1 MITIKQIRKIIIQLH
16 LLILETTGIDKK
28 TLGFLIR
35 AYHVN
40 LPFYIIIFMVLAP
53 KIITQITLLFLFLSL
68 TTFAL
73 FGGCFMSMIE
83 KRLDGIDI
91 TIMDPFLQINNLK
104 KTNKNRM
111 IISFIVGPLYIS
123 FCLTIYLIRFHFFKN
138 FFKTFERNYTN
149 SVMVI

>member
-1 MITIKQIRKIIIQLH
+1 MIQIRELRNKIIDFNLY
-16 LLILETTGIDKK
+16 LLDLTKIDKT

-40 LPFYIIIFMVLAP
+40 LPIYIIIFMLLAP
-53 KIITQITLLFLFLSL
+53 KLITEITLVFLFLSL
-68 TTFAL
+68 STFAL
-73 FGGCFMSMIE
+73 FDGCFMSMME

-91 TIMDPFLQINNLK
+91 TIMDPFVQLCKLE

-123 FCLTIYLIRFHFFKN
+123 FCLTIYLLRFHIFKGYEQYLN
-138 FFKTFERNYTN
+138 
-149 SVMVI
+149 

>member
-1 MITIKQIRKIIIQLH
+1 MIKISELRNKIIDFNLY
-16 LLILETTGIDKK
+16 LLDLTKIDKK

-40 LPFYIIIFMVLAP
+40 LPIYIIIFMLLAP
-53 KIITQITLLFLFLSL
+53 KLITELTLVFLFLSL
-68 TTFAL
+68 STFAL
-73 FGGCFMSMIE
+73 FDGCFMSMME

-91 TIMDPFLQINNLK
+91 TIMDPFVQLCKLE

-123 FCLTIYLIRFHFFKN
+123 FCLTIYLLRFYIFKGYEQYLN
-138 FFKTFERNYTN
+138 
-149 SVMVI
+149 